1 MKHKQE
7 DLNIYMENGALTTG
21 FLDFQKAVRTLERK
35 RIEGV
40 IIKMFHNH
48 KGFGCEYDKALKEVI
63 NNIR

>member
-1 MKHKQE
+1 MSNPIKLTH
-7 DLNIYMENGALTTG
+7 DLNGKC
-21 FLDFQKAVRTLERK
+21 DFARINERK